1 MIRTSAEDS
10 QLPRSFR
17 LLRVLASLFLFFGT
31 AFSQVALV
39 TGSNGLDLQ
48 QNALLIEVANSSTL
62 PVANELV
69 ILTGAPSQA
78 TQALTTSTTGVVGIC
93 LVNCNV
99 SGGTAV
105 IATAGVAACIFDNAT
120 TAGDYVQA
128 SNSANGKCDDTTST
142 TYPTNGRQVI
152 GRVLSS
158 NSLSSTP
165 RNIIIY
171 SAETTPPALLAS
183 AAGGTVLGNTGSSA
197 AAVSATNAPV
207 LGVSS
212 SGGSPTTGT
221 LTFNNSAN
229 TGSVTLSPV
238 SGSTTATLSMPDV
251 TDTIAGLAATQT
263 LTNKTLVTGTSGN
276 NVTLVCGAGPQSA
289 MTGNGS
295 VQTFISCSIPA
306 NTITTNKVIR
316 AHVVWQHTTGSA
328 AVSYNWIFGTGT
340 NTSYSCS
347 AGCNNTAQSDT
358 VYIYETGSNAQQM
371 EAGPAYAGTGSS
383 TGSHTITGLTQTV
396 TGSLT
401 IGYQFNVANTD
412 KVTGTFLVV
421 EIIQ

>member
-1 MIRTSAEDS
+1 MIRTSAAAYRS
-10 QLPRSFR
+10 PR
-17 LLRVLASLFLFFGT
+17 LFLALHLLAILLLFLGP

-39 TGSNGLDLQ
+39 TGPNGLDLQ

-171 SAETTPPALLAS
+171 AAETTPPALLAS
-183 AAGGTVLGNTGSSA
+183 AAGGTVFGNNTSSTA
-197 AAVSATNAPV
+197 APAFTAAPV
-207 LGVSS
+207 LGIPGTTPGTLGFAGATSGTTTVQSNATAAGTTTLNTATGTSPVTLSAKLGSSDTVNCTNAETDFTTTYTLAASFLTANRVVRVTWLGRESSSATPNNVGFNLKIGTTNVYSAATVTPGVSLSNVPLGITFYIQGTAAAGASVNVFTNPVGPPTAVSS
-212 SGGSPTTGT
+212 PFSKSSINQPVALATNGT
-221 LTFNNSAN
+221 LTITPGWACNGNTAGNSA
-229 TGSVTLSPV
+229 
-238 SGSTTATLSMPDV
+238 TTDQLIV
-251 TDTIAGLAATQT
+251 
-263 LTNKTLVTGTSGN
+263 
-276 NVTLVCGAGPQSA
+276 
-289 MTGNGS
+289 
-295 VQTFISCSIPA
+295 
-306 NTITTNKVIR
+306 
-316 AHVVWQHTTGSA
+316 
-328 AVSYNWIFGTGT
+328 
-340 NTSYSCS
+340 
-347 AGCNNTAQSDT
+347 
-358 VYIYETGSNAQQM
+358 
-371 EAGPAYAGTGSS
+371 EA
-383 TGSHTITGLTQTV
+383 L
-396 TGSLT
+396 
-401 IGYQFNVANTD
+401 N
-412 KVTGTFLVV
+412 
-421 EIIQ
+421 